1 MDSNIQ
7 QNTIGILYP
16 GEMGS
21 TFGKLLADGGFQV
34 VTTLQ
39 GRSDRTRRLCH
50 NAGLRVLD
58 CIRDVIQRSD
68 ILISLVTPGAAV
80 DVARNVAALV
90 ESPARRLT
98 YIDANS
104 VSAATAVEIS
114 QILQV
119 ASVDFVDACILS
131 LASRL
136 RERGT
141 LYLSGFR
148 AGELSDLFGQLMR
161 VKIAGDMPG
170 QASAFKMI
178 ISGMPKGLVCLFV
191 ETMVFA
197 REMGLLNE
205 ALETYNEIYPG
216 VMEVIKRMLPTYPQH
231 AARRGEELREVEQT
245 MLLNGLTP
253 CVLRAVREVTVNLA
267 GVGWTKGLEPQQW
280 TVAELIEEAYRETG
294 HGSSGKDARDTVRF
308 SI

>member
-1 MDSNIQ
+1 M
-7 QNTIGILYP
+7 
-16 GEMGS
+16 
-21 TFGKLLADGGFQV
+21 
-34 VTTLQ
+34 
-39 GRSDRTRRLCH
+39 
-50 NAGLRVLD
+50 
-58 CIRDVIQRSD
+58 
-68 ILISLVTPGAAV
+68 
-80 DVARNVAALV
+80 
-90 ESPARRLT
+90 

-104 VSAATAVEIS
+104 VSTATAVEIS

-119 ASVDFVDACILS
+119 APVDFVDACILS

-161 VKIAGDMPG
+161 IKIAGDMPG

-178 ISGMPKGLVCLFV
+178 ISGMPKGLVGLFV

-253 CVLRAVREVTVNLA
+253 CVLRAVRELTVNLA
-267 GVGWTKGLEPQQW
+267 GVGWTKGLDPQQW
-280 TVAELIEEAYRETG
+280 TIAELIEEAYRDRTRMFR
-294 HGSSGKDARDTVRF
+294 KDAQDTVRF